1 MPLNDTSPGYAPGSE
16 IGYTQVTASV
26 NITDTSESTATALIS
41 PGALPFDGGP
51 VIVEFFSPA
60 VVCDN
65 SAPTDLVTITLFE
78 GATQI
83 ARLGLART
91 VVTAAPNA
99 SACFLRYRFTPSA
112 GVHTYKLCAFVTV
125 NVGGPLIA
133 AGAGGTGAYAPAY
146 VRFTKV

>member
-1 MPLNDTSPGYAPGSE
+1 
-16 IGYTQVTASV
+16 V

-65 SAPTDLVTITLFE
+65 SGATDLVTITLFE

-99 SACFLRYRFTPSA
+99 SACFLPLRFTPTA
-112 GVHTYKLCAFVTV
+112 GIHTYKLCAFVPV
-125 NVGGPLIA
+125 VAGGPLIA
-133 AGAGGTGAYAPAY
+133 AGSGGTNGYSPAFI
-146 VRFTKV
+146 RFTKV